1 MGLKEFKKV
10 EIKSTVMGV
19 DVTITKRY
27 ISKMIH
33 VSNEGR
39 YILNT

>member
-10 EIKSTVMGV
+10 EIRSIMMGV
-19 DVTITKRY
+19 DVTITKRD